1 MYIPD
6 PFRQD
11 SAEKLIQFMRANS
24 FATLV
29 SILNGMPFASHL
41 PLATVTPLKGVL
53 GIRILGTGQDG
64 VTLVGHLAKA
74 NPHWQA
80 FDQGETLAIFTG
92 PHAYISPS
100 HYENRESVPTWNYV
114 AVHAYGTPRPISFA
128 DSEEELELVLATL
141 IKTYEAAYQAQWEAL
156 SAQYRGGMLQGIV
169 GFKMPVKRLEGKY
182 KLSQNRSQTDQ
193 IHVAQALEREADPA
207 TAVVGQMMKANLAI
221 QAQVPSDPY
230 GQDEKGGE
238 PRET

>member
-6 PFRQD
+6 PYRQD

-29 SILNGMPFASHL
+29 SIVNGAPFASHL
-41 PLATVTPLKGVL
+41 PLATV
-53 GIRILGTGQDG
+53 TGQDG

-100 HYENRESVPTWNYV
+100 HYENRESVPTWNYI
-114 AVHAYGTPRPISFA
+114 AVHAYGTPHAITFA

-141 IKTYEAAYQAQWEAL
+141 IKTYEAAYQAQWETL
-156 SAQYRGGMLQGIV
+156 SAQYREGMLKGIV
-169 GFKMPVKRLEGKY
+169 GFKMLVKRLEGKY
-182 KLSQNRSQTDQ
+182 KLSQNKSQTDQ
-193 IHVAQALEREADPA
+193 FHVAQALACDDDPTIA
-207 TAVVGQMMKANLAI
+207 AVGYMMQANLGI
-221 QAQVPSDPY
+221 QANSA
-230 GQDEKGGE
+230 
-238 PRET
+238 